1 MQQTQ
6 NQQDRLNYSFSRPII
21 VIWFHL
27 QIRAPSALA
36 ERGHMSESSS
46 RAETIRLDR
55 GLITS
60 NVIRREERRGAETR
74 WRQCCDAE
82 TRGRR
87 ERMLPLLNI
96 WLDFKL
102 FFLLATDSSGRH
114 PASHCTY
121 CPNMCWI
128 KPFKSFKSWNW
139 TWIPED
145 GAEHKQEAQSGWI
158 WSSQCVWH
166 FIALHL

>member
-60 NVIRREERRGAETR
+60 NVIRGEERKHDDDSVVMQKHEGDE
-74 WRQCCDAE
+74 
-82 TRGRR
+82 R
-87 ERMLPLLNI
+87 ECSR
-96 WLDFKL
+96 
-102 FFLLATDSSGRH
+102 
-114 PASHCTY
+114 C
-121 CPNMCWI
+121 
-128 KPFKSFKSWNW
+128 
-139 TWIPED
+139 
-145 GAEHKQEAQSGWI
+145 
-158 WSSQCVWH
+158 
-166 FIALHL
+166 